1 MSKAPVDAPREVMPK
16 HLLQQRLLM
25 SIAKPGARAALRP
38 GLYLPDIAEFL
49 HIGQQTLTACAK
61 RKREID
67 DGMQVQLSNFF
78 TLWDKGLLI
87 KARAKEGKE
96 GKEYE
101 IVRLPVKIG
110 APEPPKATIDLTGVV
125 PKIRWSR

>member
-1 MSKAPVDAPREVMPK
+1 MSRPAVDAPREVMPK
-16 HLLQQRLLM
+16 HLLQHRLLL
-25 SIAKPGARAALRP
+25 SIAKPGARAEFRS

-49 HIGQQTLTACAK
+49 HIGPQTLAACAK

-67 DGMQVQLSNFF
+67 DGLQVQLSNFF
-78 TLWDKGLLI
+78 TLWDKGLLA
-87 KARAKEGKE
+87 KVKEGK
-96 GKEYE
+96 KYE

-110 APEPPKATIDLTGVV
+110 APEPPKATIDLSGAV